1 MNDRT
6 VTDARYDIDRYD
18 AAIYTEPFWT
28 TDVVVNESV
37 FPLVGEH
44 GERTFRL
51 TYPATRILFVK
62 SYTLDRRYA
71 EGADYALTGGGDL
84 YIPEGSAIPMQ
95 PYLYLHPDANP
106 ENKPTEVF
114 YPHRKVTGSE
124 PDRWEFWD
132 ESKMLSEQL
141 ISVTY
146 EHKADGSI
154 PRPAAIGRFLPRTMA
169 RLTGGGE
176 IRILV
181 AGDSL
186 TGGAHASKCL
196 GIAPYAPP
204 FAPMTGDALRLMYPE
219 AKIELIPAGIG
230 GGTSEKLVRDG
241 LVEEQITSK
250 SPDLVLIAYGMNDS
264 NDERIGFT
272 DERFRTNILTLIG
285 EIRERL
291 PECEILLVSSV
302 YGNTF
307 TFDPSRYEAHARILA
322 EIAAKMAGVAF
333 CDPQSVERQ
342 VLRRKAF
349 ADMMADNMVHPND
362 FGMRLIAQTI
372 ADSLRASD

>member
-1 MNDRT
+1 MKN
-6 VTDARYDIDRYD
+6 DARYDIDRYD

-28 TDVVVNESV
+28 GDTVVNESV
-37 FPLVGEH
+37 FPLL
-44 GERTFRL
+44 GERGERVFKL

-62 SYTLDRRYA
+62 SYTLERRYV
-71 EGADYALTGGGDL
+71 EGADYALTDEGDL
-84 YIPEGSAIPMQ
+84 YIPEGSAIPVQ

-106 ENKPTEVF
+106 DEKPVEVF
-114 YPHRKVTGSE
+114 YPHRKVTGEE

-146 EHKADGSI
+146 EHEPDGSI
-154 PRPAAIGRFLPRTMA
+154 PRPAAVGKYLPRTMA
-169 RLTGGGE
+169 RLTGGE
-176 IRILV
+176 AIRILV

-186 TGGAHASKCL
+186 TGGAHASGHF
-196 GIAPYAPP
+196 GIPPFAPP
-204 FAPMTGDALRLMYPE
+204 FAPMTGDALRVMYPE

-230 GGTSEKLVRDG
+230 GGTSERLVNSG
-241 LVEEQITSK
+241 LVEEQVTSK
-250 SPDLVLIAYGMNDS
+250 SPDLVLIEYGMNDS
-264 NDERIGFT
+264 NDGRIGFT
-272 DERFRTNILTLIG
+272 DERFRTNILRLMS

-291 PECEILLVSSV
+291 PECEILLVSSI
-302 YGNTF
+302 YGNPF
-307 TFDPSRYEAHARILA
+307 TFDPSRYEAHARILG
-322 EIAAKMAGVAF
+322 EIASERAWDGVAF
-333 CDPQSVERQ
+333 CDPQAIERA

-372 ADSLRASD
+372 ADSLRVSD